1 MRVGGPLTEDAY
13 VCAGHFINHDL
24 LRGTIEWFRCLFGAI
39 YEEEPPLCSASSRP
53 SGSMHSPVL
62 GVQAA
67 GPPGRPGF
75 ADVEDYLRVRRVAE
89 GWSLQQMVAELH
101 VASAWLE
108 REMDQLQIPRPRS
121 VEVASIVMGASRP
134 IRVKLDPRLGADRAV
149 RLQRGNREALG
160 HLGRGIPDVDLAA
173 GDAEAATLQ
182 RRRRSRSRLGPE
194 SRTRCPPLLPARLP
208 DAE

>member
-1 MRVGGPLTEDAY
+1 
-13 VCAGHFINHDL
+13 
-24 LRGTIEWFRCLFGAI
+24 
-39 YEEEPPLCSASSRP
+39 
-53 SGSMHSPVL
+53 MHSPVL

-134 IRVKLDPRLGADRAV
+134 LRVKLDPRLGRTEPSGCSAATARPSVISVAAFPMSIWPQAMPKPRPSSAGAGHDRDSGQSLGHGV
-149 RLQRGNREALG
+149 LPCCQRGFQMQSD
-160 HLGRGIPDVDLAA
+160 P
-173 GDAEAATLQ
+173 Q
-182 RRRRSRSRLGPE
+182 R
-194 SRTRCPPLLPARLP
+194 
-208 DAE
+208 